1 VLLVPLLLLQLW
13 CLVLQLVS
21 LELLQQQARL
31 LWLQQLLL
39 R

>member
-13 CLVLQLVS
+13 CLVLQLAS